1 MHYIMNKN
9 IPVLEIESGI
19 VLNSTMLPLS
29 LMVKK
34 LTTKTVYNWINY
46 RALQITRKNSEKIY
60 KSVGLDSNNS
70 AIELMY
76 ITNALSINDNFWI
89 ANDKEITTLKY
100 EDINL
105 FNNEL
110 NKELYQ
116 IALTG
121 NGSIKV
127 KDKILSAEYTGQG
140 TYPKCFIKEQDGI
153 YMYKTGTDIQIRNE
167 IYAAYIAKLINFR
180 SVNYEYKQ
188 FNKVNCSVSKIVT
201 DIDENWEDA
210 FIMSETLHDLTGLI
224 PQDYA
229 IKMFSLEYSNMIMFD
244 ALVLNSDRHMRNW
257 AFSINTKEN
266 MIISLS
272 TSYDYNNAFTGTPN
286 TLSDLIFEGNKKL
299 NLLSAARKAYREIGT
314 SLNLKYL
321 YEIIDYID
329 LEINKNALKNRIQY
343 IIGNKSNQY
352 DCY

>member
-1 MHYIMNKN
+1 MHYVMNKN
-9 IPVLEIESGI
+9 IPVLEIESGVI
-19 VLNSTMLPLS
+19 LNRTLLPLS
-29 LMVKK
+29 LMVEK
-34 LTTKTVYNWINY
+34 LSTKTIYNWINH
-46 RALQITRKNSEKIY
+46 RALQITRKNSEEIY
-60 KSVGLDSNNS
+60 KIAGLDSNNS

-89 ANDKEITTLKY
+89 ANDEEIETLKY
-100 EDINL
+100 EDISL
-105 FNNEL
+105 FINEL
-110 NKELYQ
+110 DNELYS

-121 NGSIKV
+121 NGSTKV
-127 KDKILSAEYTGQG
+127 RGRILSAEYTGQG
-140 TYPKCFIKEQDGI
+140 TYPKCFIKEQDKI
-153 YMYKTGTDIQIRNE
+153 YMYKTGTDAQIKNE
-167 IYAAYIAKLINFR
+167 IYAAYIATLINIR
-180 SVNYEYKQ
+180 SVSYEYKQ
-188 FNKVNCSVSKIVT
+188 FNRVNCSVSKIVT
-201 DIDENWEDA
+201 GLDENWEDA
-210 FIMSETLHDLTGLI
+210 FIMAGALYDSTGLI

-229 IKMFSLEYSNMIMFD
+229 MKMFSLDYSNMVIFD

-266 MIISLS
+266 NLTGLA

-321 YEIIDYID
+321 YEVIDYID